1 MNQNFDS
8 EEILQHEYFD
18 ISIKIIDLLLLSQEE
33 KIDQM
38 NLKKDITL
46 QNVFYEEPMDSDAH
60 IFNYSDSKA
69 DKQNGAKK
77 PIDSN

>member
-1 MNQNFDS
+1 
-8 EEILQHEYFD
+8 
-18 ISIKIIDLLLLSQEE
+18 
-33 KIDQM
+33 M

-60 IFNYSDSKA
+60 IFTYSDSKA
-69 DKQNGAKK
+69 DEQNGAKK